1 MTLPSSIFYSYD
13 IRGKY
18 GEDLTDNIALYVGK
32 ALGTFVACHIES
44 HTSPSVCVGRDS
56 RPSGKNLTESFI
68 KGLLSTRCDVVD
80 LGIATTPIVNFS
92 EYTLKVSAGISVTAS
107 HNDKEYNGFKISFN
121 KKPFS
126 QKDYQELRKIV
137 EIGKFEKGEGRV
149 ESKDITREYLNNIYN
164 SIKVDRN
171 KVERLSKE
179 LHISQD
185 QDGDR
190 LIVKDVKPDLINAI
204 LAASI
209 LEKNRTAIVLNIAAS
224 LSVIEYIKKHGGH
237 VILSK
242 TGYPNIMEMMD
253 KNNALFGGEISGHYF
268 FKDKHFGYSDG
279 LYSAARL
286 CEVLITKEVSL
297 SQLIK
302 QIPQYPSTPEIRVEL
317 PGNKNAHT
325 VVKELIREAH
335 IAFPNADFL
344 EIDGVRI
351 TLHDKSWFL
360 IRASGTENVIS
371 TRVEAKTK
379 KDLEELTKKLRR
391 VFLKG
396 KVKLTL

>member
-1 MTLPSSIFYSYD
+1 MTLLNSIFHSYD

-18 GEDLTDNIALYVGK
+18 GDNLTDNTALFLGK
-32 ALGTFVACHIES
+32 ALGTFIVCHINLYES
-44 HTSPSVCVGRDS
+44 PAVVVGRDKRS
-56 RPSGKNLTESFI
+56 SGLALSEHII
-68 KGLLSTRCDVVD
+68 KGLLSTDCNVVNI
-80 LGIATTPIVNFS
+80 GIATTPMVNYYAS
-92 EYTLKVSAGISVTAS
+92 TSQVEAGISVTAS
-107 HNDKEYNGFKISFN
+107 HIEENYNGFKISFN

-126 QKDYQELRKIV
+126 PEDYQELRKIA

-149 ESKDITREYLNNIYN
+149 KSKDITREYLNNIYS

-171 KVERLSKE
+171 KIEHLSKE

-190 LIVKDVKPDLINAI
+190 LIVKDVKPDLISAI

-224 LSVIEYIKKHGGH
+224 LSVIEYIEKHGGH

-242 TGYPNIMEMMD
+242 TGYPNIIEMMD
-253 KNNALFGGEISGHYF
+253 KNNALFGGEVSGHYF

-286 CEVLITKEVSL
+286 CEILITKDVSL

-302 QIPQYPSTPEIRVEL
+302 QIPQYPSTPEVRVKLQE
-317 PGNKNAHT
+317 NKNAHT
-325 VVKELIREAH
+325 LVKELIREAH
-335 IAFPNADFL
+335 TVFPDADFL
-344 EIDGVRI
+344 EIDGARV
-351 TLHDKSWFL
+351 TLPDKSWFL

-371 TRVEAKTK
+371 MRVESKTK
-379 KDLEELTKKLRR
+379 KNLEELTKKLKRI
-391 VFLKG
+391 FLKYG
-396 KVKLTL
+396 VSLTF